1 MAEYIEKQALIK
13 ALEADF
19 NRSWSSKPTGVE
31 EYVDGVR
38 DEYDDV
44 LKIICQQKATDVQR
58 GKWVGI
64 GELFSED
71 WKWSVCGTLHGKTNS
86 SNFCPHCGADMRNPN
101 Q

>member
-19 NRSWSSKPTGVE
+19 NRSWSGNPTGVE
-31 EYVDGVR
+31 EYVDGAR

-71 WKWSVCGTLHGKTNS
+71 WKCSVCGNSHGKANS
-86 SNFCPHCGADMRNPN
+86 SNFCSFCGADMREH

>member
-1 MAEYIEKQALIK
+1 MAEYIDREALIK

-19 NRSWSSKPTGVE
+19 NTDWADYASKNNFDKD
-31 EYVDGVR
+31 YIDGVR

-58 GKWVGI
+58 GKR
-64 GELFSED
+64 EKLT
-71 WKWSVCGTLHGKTNS
+71 K
-86 SNFCPHCGADMRNPN
+86 